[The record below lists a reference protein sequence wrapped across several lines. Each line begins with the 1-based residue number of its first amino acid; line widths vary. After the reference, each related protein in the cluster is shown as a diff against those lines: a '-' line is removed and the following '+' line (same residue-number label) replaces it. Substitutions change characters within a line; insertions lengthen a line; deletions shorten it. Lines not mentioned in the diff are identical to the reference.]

1 MEKNPYDPCP
11 CGSGKK
17 FKWCC
22 QALYL
27 ELSRAEKLLENGQ
40 IEAALNV
47 YDRLI
52 QDHPGHAIL
61 WVHKA
66 EVLLELDRREEAEQA
81 LDRALEI
88 NPDLAPAYYLRG
100 TLRMQEGEYPGALH
114 LFRQAARLTTPS
126 NRAFMHR
133 VYYDIYRCELLNR
146 RLYAALGASE
156 IALRYDP
163 TDTDLREHVHS
174 AFSPG
179 NARYPKSACE
189 LPSYLPPPQTIQ
201 PSAEATWTQAISL
214 ASEGR
219 LEEALQAFERLAKEN
234 PEDPAT
240 WFNLGLCRATLGQ
253 DSAALEALD
262 RYVALVPDDESA
274 VKAWKIAEVLR
285 FAVGMTA
292 ESDWITHYALYEVL
306 DPKALYHRITAD
318 SRCLLVN
325 VEAGNSAVGLVLN
338 RPFDKNARIH
348 ASFELPRLL
357 CRFQWMVPVGFLVLT
372 SLKREGFEEGR
383 TQLENVADSSL
394 RLVETGERTSDFLE
408 VPSDLLLFLS
418 VPGLSEEQADKFR
431 HEVVYARFE
440 TEWLNRPL
448 RSLGGVAPVDA
459 TGHLIL
465 RRKLMAAVDFLEE
478 ITECFQAGAY
488 DFDRLRHKLGLPTR
502 HPSRTPLE
510 ETRDISALNAAELAA
525 LPVGDLSETELAAAF
540 QACRRLDAQ
549 ELAGKFAEALV
560 NQPPDEATPDR
571 FPYYTHLAQLAGEQ
585 DDFAKAREWIEAG
598 MRHDCEHNEGRRRN
612 DYDLRLAQIFL
623 RSGQLDDAQAAYVRL
638 TERLP
643 SDLDL
648 LGRAAEAMLQ
658 VRRHSQ
664 AADFAQKGLGMAQA
678 KGDRDRAAYFE
689 ELLAAARK

>member
-1 MEKNPYDPCP
+1 MEKNPYAPCP

-22 QALYL
+22 HALYL
-27 ELSRAEKLLENGQ
+27 ELGRAEKLLANGQ

-47 YDRLI
+47 FDRLI

-66 EVLLELDRREEAEQA
+66 ETLLDLDRKEEAEQA

-100 TLRMQEGEYPGALH
+100 TFRMQEGEYPGALH
-114 LFRQAARLTTPS
+114 LFRQAARLAPPS
-126 NRAFMHR
+126 DRLFMHK
-133 VYYDIYRCELLNR
+133 VYHEIYRCEVLNR
-146 RLYAALGASE
+146 RLYAALAAAE
-156 IALRYDP
+156 IALRYNP

-174 AFSPG
+174 VFTPG
-179 NARYPKSACE
+179 NARYPESACQ
-189 LPSYLPPPQTIQ
+189 LPAYLPPPQSIQ
-201 PSAEATWTQAISL
+201 PSASATWTKAISL

-219 LEEALQAFERLAKEN
+219 LEEALQSFEQLAEEN
-234 PEDPAT
+234 PEEPAT

-253 DSAALEALD
+253 NSAALEALD

-292 ESDWITHYALYEVL
+292 ESDWITHYALFEVL
-306 DPKALYHRITAD
+306 DPEALYHEMSTD
-318 SRCLLVN
+318 FRCLLVN
-325 VEAGNSAVGLVLN
+325 VESGNSAVGLVLD

-348 ASFELPRLL
+348 ASFELPKVL
-357 CRFQWMVPVGFLVLT
+357 CRFQWMVPVGYLVLT
-372 SLKREGFEEGR
+372 SLRREACEEGR
-383 TQLENVADSSL
+383 AYLESLAGSAL
-394 RLVETGERTSDFLE
+394 RLVDTGERTSDFLE
-408 VPSDLLLFLS
+408 VPSDSLLFLS
-418 VPGLSEEQADKFR
+418 APGLSKEQADKFR
-431 HEVVYARFE
+431 HEVVHARFE

-459 TGHLIL
+459 TGHPIL

-478 ITECFQAGAY
+478 MTECFQAGAY

-502 HPSRTPLE
+502 RPVGVSQE
-510 ETRDISALNAAELAA
+510 GIRDISALNVAELAA
-525 LPVGDLSETELAAAF
+525 LPVEDLSDSDLASAF
-540 QACRRLDAQ
+540 QASRRLDAQ
-549 ELAGKFAEALV
+549 ELAGRFAEAIV
-560 NQPPDEATPDR
+560 NRPPTEATRDR

-585 DDFAKAREWIEAG
+585 DDFVRAREWVEAG
-598 MRHDCEHNEGRRRN
+598 MRYDCEHNEGRRRN
-612 DYDLRLAQIFL
+612 DYDLRLAQLFT
-623 RSGQLDDAQAAYVRL
+623 RAGQFDEAEAAYNRL
-638 TERLP
+638 TERTP

-648 LGRAAEAMLQ
+648 LGNAAEAMLQ
-658 VRRHSQ
+658 ARRQTQ
-664 AADFAQKGLGMAQA
+664 AADFAQRGLGAAKA

-689 ELLAAARK
+689 ELLAAARR